1 MYAICEVK
9 GKQYKVEEG
18 NRIRVEKLNV
28 EIGDEVK
35 IGKVLLISKDEE
47 VIVGQPNLE
56 AEVRAEVLNHQRDKK
71 ITVIKFKKRK
81 GYKRKI
87 GHRQSYTELLIKS
100 ISLN

>member
-18 NRIRVEKLNV
+18 SRVRVDKLNA

-35 IGKVLLISKDEE
+35 IDKVLLVSKDEQVMVGTPVLGVE
-47 VIVGQPNLE
+47 VKAQ
-56 AEVRAEVLNHQRDKK
+56 VLSHQRDRKVT
-71 ITVIKFKKRK
+71 IIKFKKRK
-81 GYKRKI
+81 NYKRKI
-87 GHRQSYTELLIKS
+87 GHRQSYTELLIKG